1 LHLSVLRVRHFRNLG
16 EQELTFPPDGVA
28 IVGPNAQGKTNLLEA
43 IYYLETFRSFRGA
56 TSDQLTGFEQEGFW
70 VGGQVDADLPEV
82 EGVSVT
88 AGYQRSGRRR
98 KVTVDGDE
106 PDRIGDAIGRLGAV
120 VFSPSDVAIV
130 NEGPD
135 QRRRFLNIVLSL
147 NAPAYLDALQR
158 YRRDLSP
165 WNAALKANQPTEVIR
180 AWDHALAESGGTVML
195 GRHRWI
201 ERWSETFSRY
211 YRSISGGR
219 SASMTYDPRHPADD
233 WSDEGIVEDLAGGI
247 RDAWES
253 DLRNRTTTVGPHR
266 DEVSLVI
273 EDDAEPLEVRR
284 YGSGGQRRTAALA
297 LRLVEAATIRSTRG
311 REPMVLMDDVF
322 AELDEARSERILDLL
337 HAEEAGQVILTAPKD
352 SDVRLRADSLERWRI
367 ERGRIVA

>member
-1 LHLSVLRVRHFRNLG
+1 VLRVRHFRNLG
-16 EQELTFPPDGVA
+16 EQELVFPADGVA

-43 IYYLETFRSFRGA
+43 IYYLETFRSFRGSSA
-56 TSDQLTGFEQEGFW
+56 DQLTGFGQEGFW
-70 VGGQVDADLPEV
+70 VGAEVEADLPEV
-82 EGVSVT
+82 DPVAVT

-106 PDRIGDAIGRLGAV
+106 PGRVGDAIGKLGAV
-120 VFSPSDVAIV
+120 VFSPSDVTIV
-130 NEGPD
+130 NDGPD
-135 QRRRFLNIVLSL
+135 QRRRFLDIVLSL
-147 NAPAYLDALQR
+147 NAPGYLDALQR
-158 YRRDLSP
+158 YRHVLSQR
-165 WNAALKANQPTEVIR
+165 NAALKANQPDDVVR
-180 AWDHALAESGGTVML
+180 AWDHALAESGGAVML
-195 GRHRWI
+195 GRHRWV
-201 ERWSETFSRY
+201 EAWSETFSRY
-211 YRSISGGR
+211 YTTISGGR
-219 SASMTYDPRHPADD
+219 SATMAYAPRHAAEK
-233 WSDEGIVEDLAGGI
+233 WTQEGIVEDLARGV
-247 RDAWES
+247 RDAWDS

-266 DEVSLVI
+266 DELSLGI

-322 AELDEARSERILDLL
+322 AELDETRSERILDLL

-352 SDVRLRADSLERWRI
+352 SDVRLRADSLARWRI